1 MANISTCNISI
12 IDKLI
17 ALISLSLFLGACT
30 NEPPLEV
37 SRQIHT
43 DKGAYA
49 ADLSQTGLWAAVSTP
64 QGIRLWD
71 TQERLPKYLWQ
82 QQPNQTNQVHIVKIS
97 QDNQVAL
104 TADKQ
109 SFAVWNMQT
118 GANKGY
124 YQINDANIA
133 AAQISNRGEYVAL
146 GLLNGKIIHINLLTG
161 RRIEFLAH
169 QERIS
174 ALTMS
179 ANGQYVLSGDYAGK
193 ALLWDTDTAQIVSR
207 FNHDG
212 RVSQL
217 GLDQKARF
225 AFTANSTNQSWIWD
239 LSSATKISS
248 LQYTARQQIFTSV
261 KFSHDGRL
269 LATGAPNHKIKLW
282 RVSNGELIASWPFA
296 SDNFAATVLDFAF
309 SEDDKYLTAETS
321 YGVMQTWDIQ
331 LIK

>member
-12 IDKLI
+12 SDKLLFII
-17 ALISLSLFLGACT
+17 AVCCFLAACSGD
-30 NEPPLEV
+30 PPREV
-37 SRQIHT
+37 NRQIHT
-43 DKGAYA
+43 DQGVYA

-64 QGIRLWD
+64 QGIRLWN
-71 TQERLPKYLWQ
+71 TQDRMPKYLWQ
-82 QQPNQTNQVHIVKIS
+82 QQPSQTNQVHIVKIS

-124 YQINDANIA
+124 YKINDANIA
-133 AAQISNRGEYVAL
+133 AAQISNKGEYIVL
-146 GLLNGKIIHINLLTG
+146 GLLNGKIIHINLFTG

-174 ALTMS
+174 ALAMS

-193 ALLWDTDTAQIVSR
+193 ALLWDSRTAQVVSR
-207 FNHDG
+207 INHQG

-239 LSSATKISS
+239 LSSGAKIST
-248 LQYTARQQIFTSV
+248 LQYAARQQIFTAV
-261 KFSHDGRL
+261 KFSHNGRL

-282 RVSNGELIASWPFA
+282 KVSNGELIASWPFV
-296 SDNFAATVLDFAF
+296 SDNFAATVLDFSF
-309 SEDDKYLTAETS
+309 SVDDKYLTAETS

>member
-17 ALISLSLFLGACT
+17 YVIGLSLLLGACT
-30 NEPPLEV
+30 SEPPKEV
-37 SRQIHT
+37 NRQIHT

-49 ADLSQTGLWAAVSTP
+49 ADLSQNGLWAAVSTP

-71 TQERLPKYLWQ
+71 TQARLPKYLWQ
-82 QQPNQTNQVHIVKIS
+82 QRPSQTNQVHIVKIS

-124 YQINDANIA
+124 YKIDDANIA
-133 AAQISNRGEYVAL
+133 AAQISNKGEYVVL

-169 QERIS
+169 KERIS
-174 ALTMS
+174 ALAMS

-193 ALLWDTDTAQIVSR
+193 ALFWDSRTAQVVSQI
-207 FNHDG
+207 NHQG

-239 LSSATKISS
+239 LSTGTKISK
-248 LQYTARQQIFTSV
+248 LQYTARQQIFTAV
-261 KFSHDGRL
+261 KFSHNGHL
-269 LATGAPNHKIKLW
+269 LATGAPNHKVKLW
-282 RVSNGELIASWPFA
+282 TVNSGELIASWPFV

-309 SEDDKYLTAETS
+309 SEDDSYLTAETS